1 MHQHPR
7 HPPRTASPASSPQTN
22 PTRSNNPREGVGAHV
37 RASSESAR
45 QGLSSSAG
53 SGELE
58 SKGPS
63 RESIKKLDQ
72 ILQNLYLK
80 AAVVIAQ
87 SRIKTTP
94 LGPGKI
100 NKWFSLE
107 TDEIEEFRND
117 LRSWK
122 TCSAFENPFP
132 AMVIETYLDAS
143 RLSPSQCLVVVDDN
157 GKRWDVLEALNSSE
171 TSDDSPT
178 SRRRNTEVILER
190 WRLELKPGPIENVED
205 FGPILPTIYKKS
217 IIFFRSLFVASRIIP
232 AFKFSQQN
240 MTRKPQPALE
250 VKCRILTGETEP
262 SGHDALRQP
271 LSDGRDVVTDYMLG
285 DLEVPVGRFYAS
297 ATYRND
303 CHFRV
308 DDAES
313 LLSSRFM
320 GVDEHFFK
328 PSIPQTRESN
338 RRESSAEVGSLPSRR
353 QGRDSPDAQQTYGS
367 LSTFHGAGAPG
378 TSPISA
384 LKAIKTVGSETS
396 SPPGSIPASM
406 EEPPHSLPI
415 RPSVRGRETSGRR
428 TSVSFQP
435 FKAGSLS
442 GSPRIPDGDIPASPL
457 SGQRQSGLSAL
468 AQARNRNSL
477 TAGMPASLRGGP
489 PPGEIPVSSSPRPS
503 SGRISSSFSH
513 RKGRL
518 SFGGPS
524 RGVDDDQAS
533 SGRQSLSSSI
543 AQPGSGLL
551 AETGGQAS
559 SGSLNADDDNISEF
573 LKVLDSKK
581 TLPSFEPGKKGE
593 SATKRTV
600 AQLSKFQHMR
610 DSNNA
615 LTESM
620 ASSVQLQRSS
630 SSSSRQLTSVPGMVP
645 PGTSMSVSSSP
656 GKPLSPHTPHTPAI
670 PSRLS
675 ENSIISYEAQV
686 QSQVDDRAAR
696 VAPRFA
702 STEEESATDAALS
715 PEGTTAIDIP
725 LPLSPRI
732 LQTNRRSSSVA
743 QQHRAMVE
751 DEDAE
756 LAFGGHRSISLGA
769 EREPPT
775 ASTLFGM
782 ERGDSTD
789 DTTAL
794 QPAADIRT
802 SAAVGSPS
810 LAERERNPPGGL
822 LAGNP
827 ASSPGRLRYTSTR
840 GRPTPPQSSRGSFA
854 GSSSGRYGMGRG
866 DNDADDEPLVFDMQV
881 SEMGRRSLE
890 EGRGGG
896 SVGSSSNDR
905 YEPRGVSKR
914 GW

>member
-7 HPPRTASPASSPQTN
+7 HPPRVSSPASSPQTN
-22 PTRSNNPREGVGAHV
+22 PTRSNNPREGSGAQV
-37 RASSESAR
+37 RVPPDSPRRGAP
-45 QGLSSSAG
+45 SSAG

-58 SKGPS
+58 SRGPS
-63 RESIKKLDQ
+63 RESIRKLDQ
-72 ILQNLYLK
+72 ILQNLYVK
-80 AAVVIAQ
+80 AAVVVAQ

-100 NKWFSLE
+100 NKWFSLD
-107 TDEIEEFRND
+107 TDEIEEFRNEF
-117 LRSWK
+117 RTWK
-122 TCSAFENPFP
+122 TCSAFEDRFP
-132 AMVIETYLDAS
+132 PMVIETYLDAS
-143 RLSPSQCLVVVDDN
+143 QLSPSQCLVVVDDN

-178 SRRRNTEVILER
+178 MRRRNTEVILER
-190 WRLELKPGPIENVED
+190 WRLELKPTTTDVVED

-217 IIFFRSLFVASRIIP
+217 IIFFRSLFVASRVIP
-232 AFKFSQQN
+232 AYKFSQQS
-240 MTRKPQPALE
+240 MTKKPQPALE
-250 VKCRILTGETEP
+250 VKCRILTDETES
-262 SGHDALRQP
+262 SGYDALRQP
-271 LSDGRDVVTDYMLG
+271 LSDGRDVVTDYVLG

-297 ATYRND
+297 ASYRNE

-328 PSIPQTRESN
+328 PSLPQSRDSS
-338 RRESSAEVGSLPSRR
+338 RRETSADIGSFPSRR
-353 QGRDSPDAQQTYGS
+353 HGRGSSDAQQTYGS

-384 LKAIKTVGSETS
+384 LRAIKPAGSDAGSPTGSVPTS
-396 SPPGSIPASM
+396 V
-406 EEPPHSLPI
+406 EEPSHSLPI
-415 RPSVRGRETSGRR
+415 RPSVRGNDGYERR

-442 GSPRIPDGDIPASPL
+442 GSPRPQDGEFPPSPSPL
-457 SGQRQSGLSAL
+457 SGQRPSGLSAL
-468 AQARNRNSL
+468 AQARKRNSL

-489 PPGEIPVSSSPRPS
+489 PPAEIPVSSSPRPS

-513 RKGRL
+513 RRGRP
-518 SFGGPS
+518 SFGGQS
-524 RGVDDDQAS
+524 RGGDDDQTS
-533 SGRQSLSSSI
+533 SGRQSLSSSV

-551 AETGGQAS
+551 AEASGQTS

-581 TLPSFEPGKKGE
+581 TLSSFEPGKKGE

-615 LTESM
+615 LTESL
-620 ASSVQLQRSS
+620 ASSMQLQRSS
-630 SSSSRQLTSVPGMVP
+630 SSSSRHLTSVPGMVAP
-645 PGTSMSVSSSP
+645 NSMSVSSSP

-675 ENSIISYEAQV
+675 ENSIIDYEAQA
-686 QSQVDDRAAR
+686 QAARRATR
-696 VAPRFA
+696 VAPQIG
-702 STEEESATDAALS
+702 STEEESVTEVPLS

-732 LQTNRRSSSVA
+732 MQNNRRSSSVA

-751 DEDAE
+751 EDDAD
-756 LAFGGHRSISLGA
+756 LAFGGNRSISLGA
-769 EREPPT
+769 EPT

-782 ERGDSTD
+782 DHGESVEDS
-789 DTTAL
+789 AGL
-794 QPAADIRT
+794 QPAANIRI
-802 SAAVGSPS
+802 SAEAGSPGS
-810 LAERERNPPGGL
+810 VGREKNPPSGL
-822 LAGNP
+822 ATSNTS
-827 ASSPGRLRYTSTR
+827 SSPVRLRYRSTR
-840 GRPTPPQSSRGSFA
+840 GRPTPPQSSRGSFV
-854 GSSSGRYGMGRG
+854 GGSSGRYSTGRG

-881 SEMGRRSLE
+881 SEMSRRSLE

-896 SVGSSSNDR
+896 NVGSSSNDR
-905 YEPRGVSKR
+905 YEPRGVSRR

>member
-7 HPPRTASPASSPQTN
+7 HPPRVSSPASSPQTN
-22 PTRSNNPREGVGAHV
+22 PTRSNNPREGSGTHM
-37 RASSESAR
+37 RIPPDSPRRGTASS
-45 QGLSSSAG
+45 GG

-58 SKGPS
+58 PRGPS
-63 RESIKKLDQ
+63 RDSIKKLDQ

-87 SRIKTTP
+87 SRIRTTP
-94 LGPGKI
+94 LGPSKI

-107 TDEIEEFRND
+107 TDEIAEFRNEF
-117 LRSWK
+117 RTWK
-122 TCSAFENPFP
+122 SCSAFEDRFP
-132 AMVIETYLDAS
+132 PMIIETYLDAS
-143 RLSPSQCLVVVDDN
+143 QLSPSQCLVVVDDN

-178 SRRRNTEVILER
+178 MRRRNTEVILER
-190 WRLELKPGPIENVED
+190 WRLELKPMPTGDIDD
-205 FGPILPTIYKKS
+205 FGSILPTIYKKS
-217 IIFFRSLFVASRIIP
+217 IIFFRSLFVASRVIP
-232 AFKFSQQN
+232 AYKFSQQS
-240 MTRKPQPALE
+240 MTKKPQPALE
-250 VKCRILTGETEP
+250 VKCRILAGETES
-262 SGHDALRQP
+262 SGNDALRQP

-285 DLEVPVGRFYAS
+285 DLDVPVGRFYAS
-297 ATYRND
+297 ATYRNE

-328 PSIPQTRESN
+328 PSLPQSRDSS
-338 RRESSAEVGSLPSRR
+338 RRESTADIGSFPSRR
-353 QGRDSPDAQQTYGS
+353 HARGSSDAQQTYGS

-384 LKAIKTVGSETS
+384 LRAMKPAGSDTG
-396 SPPGSIPASM
+396 SPPGSVPASM
-406 EEPPHSLPI
+406 DEPSHSLPI
-415 RPSVRGRETSGRR
+415 RPSIRGKDSHGRR
-428 TSVSFQP
+428 PSVSFQP

-442 GSPRIPDGDIPASPL
+442 GSPRVQDGEFPPSPL
-457 SGQRQSGLSAL
+457 SGQRPSGLSAL
-468 AQARNRNSL
+468 AQARKRNSL

-489 PPGEIPVSSSPRPS
+489 PPAVEIPVSSSPRPS

-513 RKGRL
+513 RRGRL
-518 SFGGPS
+518 SFGGQS
-524 RGVDDDQAS
+524 RGGDDDQTS

-551 AETGGQAS
+551 AEAGGQAS

-581 TLPSFEPGKKGE
+581 TLSSFEPGKKGE

-620 ASSVQLQRSS
+620 ASSMQLQRSS
-630 SSSSRQLTSVPGMVP
+630 SSSSRQLTSVPGMVAP
-645 PGTSMSVSSSP
+645 NSMSVSTSP

-675 ENSIISYEAQV
+675 ENSIIDYDHAAR
-686 QSQVDDRAAR
+686 RATR
-696 VAPRFA
+696 VAPQVG
-702 STEEESATDAALS
+702 STEEESATEVPLS

-732 LQTNRRSSSVA
+732 MQGNRRSSSVA
-743 QQHRAMVE
+743 QQHRAMIEE
-751 DEDAE
+751 DDAD
-756 LAFGGHRSISLGA
+756 LAFGGNRSISLGA
-769 EREPPT
+769 EPT

-782 ERGDSTD
+782 EHGESAEDAAR
-789 DTTAL
+789 L
-794 QPAADIRT
+794 QPAANIRT
-802 SAAVGSPS
+802 SAVAGSPGS
-810 LAERERNPPGGL
+810 IDRDKNPPGGL
-822 LAGNP
+822 LASNT
-827 ASSPGRLRYTSTR
+827 STSPVRLRYRSTR
-840 GRPTPPQSSRGSFA
+840 GRPTPPQSSRGSFV
-854 GSSSGRYGMGRG
+854 GGSSGRYSMGRG
-866 DNDADDEPLVFDMQV
+866 DNDPDEEPLVFDMQV

-896 SVGSSSNDR
+896 SG
-905 YEPRGVSKR
+905 
-914 GW
+914 

>member
-7 HPPRTASPASSPQTN
+7 HPPRVSSPASSPQTN
-22 PTRSNNPREGVGAHV
+22 PTRSNNPREGSGAQTRV
-37 RASSESAR
+37 PPDSPRRGAASP
-45 QGLSSSAG
+45 GG

-58 SKGPS
+58 PRGPS
-63 RESIKKLDQ
+63 RDSIKKLDQ

-87 SRIKTTP
+87 SRIRTTP
-94 LGPGKI
+94 LGASKI

-107 TDEIEEFRND
+107 TDEIEEFRNEF
-117 LRSWK
+117 RTWK
-122 TCSAFENPFP
+122 TCSAFENRFP
-132 AMVIETYLDAS
+132 PMIIETYLDAS
-143 RLSPSQCLVVVDDN
+143 QLSPSQCLVVVDDN

-178 SRRRNTEVILER
+178 MRRRNTEVILER
-190 WRLELKPGPIENVED
+190 WRLELKPMSTGDIED
-205 FGPILPTIYKKS
+205 FGSILPTIYKKS
-217 IIFFRSLFVASRIIP
+217 IIFFRSLFVASRVIP
-232 AFKFSQQN
+232 AYKFSQQS
-240 MTRKPQPALE
+240 MTKKPQPALE
-250 VKCRILTGETEP
+250 VKCRILAGESEP
-262 SGHDALRQP
+262 SGIDALRQP
-271 LSDGRDVVTDYMLG
+271 LSDGRDVVTDYVLG

-297 ATYRND
+297 ATYRNE

-328 PSIPQTRESN
+328 PSLPQSRDSN
-338 RRESSAEVGSLPSRR
+338 RR
-353 QGRDSPDAQQTYGS
+353 DSPADTGSFPYRRHTGGSSDAQQTYGS
-367 LSTFHGAGAPG
+367 LSTFHGAGALG

-384 LKAIKTVGSETS
+384 LRAMKPAGSDTG
-396 SPPGSIPASM
+396 SPPGSVPASV
-406 EEPPHSLPI
+406 EEPSHSLPI
-415 RPSVRGRETSGRR
+415 RPSVRGKDSHGRR
-428 TSVSFQP
+428 PSISFQP

-442 GSPRIPDGDIPASPL
+442 GSPRVQDGEFSPSPL
-457 SGQRQSGLSAL
+457 SGQRPSGLSAL
-468 AQARNRNSL
+468 AQARKRNSL
-477 TAGMPASLRGGP
+477 TAGMPSSLRGGP
-489 PPGEIPVSSSPRPS
+489 PPAVEIPMSPSPRPS

-513 RKGRL
+513 RRGRS
-518 SFGGPS
+518 SFGGQS
-524 RGVDDDQAS
+524 RGGDDDQAS

-551 AETGGQAS
+551 AEAGGQAS

-573 LKVLDSKK
+573 LKILDSKK
-581 TLPSFEPGKKGE
+581 TLSSFEPGKKGE

-620 ASSVQLQRSS
+620 ASSMQLQRSS
-630 SSSSRQLTSVPGMVP
+630 SSSSRQLTSVPGMVAP
-645 PGTSMSVSSSP
+645 NSMSVSTSP

-675 ENSIISYEAQV
+675 ENSIIDYEAQA
-686 QSQVDDRAAR
+686 QAARRATR
-696 VAPRFA
+696 VAPQIA
-702 STEEESATDAALS
+702 ATEEESATDVPLS

-732 LQTNRRSSSVA
+732 MQGNRRSSSVA
-743 QQHRAMVE
+743 QQHRAMIEE
-751 DEDAE
+751 DDAD
-756 LAFGGHRSISLGA
+756 LAFGGNRSISLGA
-769 EREPPT
+769 EPT
-775 ASTLFGM
+775 ASTLFGI
-782 ERGDSTD
+782 EHGESAEEAAR
-789 DTTAL
+789 L
-794 QPAADIRT
+794 QPAANIRT
-802 SAAVGSPS
+802 SALPGSPGS
-810 LAERERNPPGGL
+810 MDREKNPSGGL
-822 LAGNP
+822 LTSN
-827 ASSPGRLRYTSTR
+827 ASTSPVRLRYRSTR
-840 GRPTPPQSSRGSFA
+840 GRPTPPQSSRGSFV
-854 GSSSGRYGMGRG
+854 GGSSGRYSMGRG
-866 DNDADDEPLVFDMQV
+866 DNDPDEEPLVFDMQV

-905 YEPRGVSKR
+905 YEPRGVSRR